1 MNEEVR
7 VRFAPSPTGLIHIGN
22 LRTAIFNYLFAK
34 HNKGK
39 FFLRIEDTDFERSTL
54 EYENIIKDVMEWMNT
69 EYESLVL
76 RQSERIKIYQTIA
89 INLYNNKKAYY
100 CKCVFVEEENRDYNV
115 PQKICT
121 CYHENYTEGVLRYK
135 VPENNRITFNDM
147 ILQKEITVDTNTIE
161 NFALL
166 RSNGLPTYNLAVV
179 VDDIELNITHVLR
192 GNEHIYNTPKQIL
205 LYQEFNKIH
214 PQFGHFPMIF
224 GKDGKKLS
232 KRNGSVSVVDYKNA
246 GFLPEALFNFL
257 IRLGWGYKDQE
268 IFSKEEAIQLFD
280 VKKISKS
287 SAIFNEEKL
296 KYLGNY
302 YLKNNYKYYL
312 DLIIENFNSLHNK
325 DLFLEILEEFSKR
338 YSTINELKNNILFIF
353 QPINLSEINIKFLRE
368 NYNTLL
374 SLINKLKSVE
384 WKEEILQKDLISLNK
399 ENNCLHLLR
408 IALTNQQISP
418 PLWKVLM
425 YMGKEEIIRRLEKY
439 L

>member
-1 MNEEVR
+1 MNEEIR

-34 HNKGK
+34 HNNGK
-39 FFLRIEDTDFERSTL
+39 FFLRIEDTDLARSTL
-54 EYENIIKDVMEWMNT
+54 EYENVIKDVMKWMNM

-76 RQSERIKIYQTIA
+76 RQSERINIYQTIA
-89 INLYNNKKAYY
+89 MNLYNNKKAYY
-100 CKCVFVEEENRDYNV
+100 CQCVVMEEENKDYNI
-115 PQKICT
+115 PQKICD
-121 CYHENYTEGVLRYK
+121 CFSANYKEGVLRYK
-135 VPENNRITFNDM
+135 VPKHQYVSFKDM

-166 RSNGLPTYNLAVV
+166 RSNGVPTYNLAVV
-179 VDDIELNITHVLR
+179 IDDIELNITHVLR

-205 LYQEFNKIH
+205 LYQELHKPH

-232 KRNGSVSVVDYKNA
+232 KRNGSVSVIDYKNA
-246 GFLPEALFNFL
+246 GYLPEALFNFL
-257 IRLGWGYKDQE
+257 LRLGWGYKNQE

-296 KYLGNY
+296 NYLSNY
-302 YLKNNYKYYL
+302 YLQKNYKHYL
-312 DLIIENFNSLHNK
+312 NSIIEDVNSLDNQ
-325 DLFLEILEEFSKR
+325 DLFFEILEEFSKR

-353 QPINLSEINIKFLRE
+353 QTIHLSEINIQLLRD
-368 NYNTLL
+368 NHDVISN
-374 SLINKLKSVE
+374 LIEILKAIE
-384 WKEEILQKDLISLNK
+384 WKEEILHKDLMLINK
-399 ENNCLHLLR
+399 KNNCLHFLR

-418 PLWKVLM
+418 PLWKVLI
-425 YMGKEEIIRRLEKY
+425 YMGKDEVLRRLEKY